1 MSAAKFG
8 GKWLYRFV
16 QMGIDQTKTR
26 INPIV
31 ETRNHA
37 QFARQRSEPGH
48 SPPEKLDRDANRVQ
62 HATEVILLGECWL
75 KASWDTNRRHLRQR
89 LPKALGSL
97 LTLRRKPPFVAFN
110 DPSRLLP
117 NDH

>member
-62 HATEVILLGECWL
+62 HATEVILLGECW
-75 KASWDTNRRHLRQR
+75 
-89 LPKALGSL
+89 
-97 LTLRRKPPFVAFN
+97 
-110 DPSRLLP
+110 
-117 NDH
+117 